1 MEKVKQK
8 FSARSLK
15 LNCWSPRHT
24 TDVLKLE
31 YLSNALS
38 FSQPVE
44 ISNKFTQI
52 ERKLRKFTGRLNS
65 KNFCSMYFM
74 QKLPTTKANFIFKN
88 MQDFNQTTHVW
99 PQDPSVF
106 TDNISF
112 YFYPI
117 ISIKK
122 LMKQSRNGTSQLFQY
137 GPKIFQVLR
146 LNMHF
151 RMQNVC
157 FSTRSFSTLDCT
169 TVSKWQKVVT
179 YETFWIR
186 EICKYFF

>member
-1 MEKVKQK
+1 MEKVKQN
-8 FSARSLK
+8 FSAQSLK
-15 LNCWSPRHT
+15 LNCWSPRHR

-31 YLSNALS
+31 YLSNGIS

-44 ISNKFTQI
+44 ISNKFTQF

-74 QKLPTTKANFIFKN
+74 WELPTNKANFIFKK
-88 MQDFNQTTHVW
+88 DCNQTTHVG
-99 PQDPSVF
+99 PQELNVF

-122 LMKQSRNGTSQLFQY
+122 LMKQSCNGTSRLFQCSL
-137 GPKIFQVLR
+137 KIFQVLR
-146 LNMHF
+146 LNMHSK
-151 RMQNVC
+151 MQNAC
-157 FSTRSFSTLDCT
+157 FSTWSFST
-169 TVSKWQKVVT
+169 
-179 YETFWIR
+179 WIAQQFQIGR
-186 EICKYFF
+186 RW